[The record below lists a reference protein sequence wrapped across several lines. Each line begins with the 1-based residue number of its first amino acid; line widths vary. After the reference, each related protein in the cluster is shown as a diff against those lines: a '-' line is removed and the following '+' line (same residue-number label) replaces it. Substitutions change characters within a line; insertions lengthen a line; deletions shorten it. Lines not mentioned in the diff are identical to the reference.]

1 MAAKIGRARRV
12 EEARV
17 MAASEAK
24 REGLSSSPL
33 SSSAGSGKK
42 GGGISYSSQMS
53 ARRDIFLFTKYDKYE
68 HFIAAN

>member
-53 ARRDIFLFTKYDKYE
+53 ARRDVFFLFTKYDKYE
-68 HFIAAN
+68 HLAAN